1 MNDKKMTFDDIIRAK
16 KQKENDKLTVK
27 SVMIPSVG
35 KELVFRRPKDEQ
47 MLEFLDAIQK
57 DSSNVTMI
65 DEYAKILY
73 LSCDTLQNPELHK
86 ELDVVDPFDT
96 IKAFMDAND
105 ILRAGDEVCRMNSLY
120 KGLENEV
127 KN

>member
-1 MNDKKMTFDDIIRAK
+1 MTFDDIIKAK
-16 KQKENDKLTVK
+16 RQRENDKLTVK
-27 SVMIPSVG
+27 PVVIPSVG
-35 KELVFRRPKDEQ
+35 KELIFRRPKDEQ
-47 MLEFLDAIQK
+47 MLEFMDTIQK
-57 DSSNVTMI
+57 DSSNTVMI

-73 LSCDTLQNPELHK
+73 LSCDELQNPDLHK

-105 ILRAGDEVCRMNSLY
+105 ILRVGDAVCNMNSLY

>member
-1 MNDKKMTFDDIIRAK
+1 MSDKRMTFDDIIKAK
-16 KQKENDKLTVK
+16 RQRENDKLTVK
-27 SVMIPSVG
+27 PVVIPSVG
-35 KELVFRRPKDEQ
+35 KELIFRRPKDEQ
-47 MLEFLDAIQK
+47 MLEFMDTIQK
-57 DSSNVTMI
+57 DSSNTVMI

-73 LSCDTLQNPELHK
+73 LSCDELQNPDLHK

-105 ILRAGDEVCRMNSLY
+105 ILRVGDAVCNMNSLY

>member
-1 MNDKKMTFDDIIRAK
+1 MNDKRMTFDDIIKAK
-16 KQKENDKLTVK
+16 RQRENDKLTVK
-27 SVMIPSVG
+27 PVVIPSVG
-35 KELVFRRPKDEQ
+35 KELIFRRPKDEQ
-47 MLEFLDAIQK
+47 MLEFMDAIQK
-57 DSSNVTMI
+57 DSSNTAMI

-73 LSCDTLQNPELHK
+73 LSCDELQNPDLHK

-105 ILRAGDEVCRMNSLY
+105 ILRVGDAVCNMNSLY